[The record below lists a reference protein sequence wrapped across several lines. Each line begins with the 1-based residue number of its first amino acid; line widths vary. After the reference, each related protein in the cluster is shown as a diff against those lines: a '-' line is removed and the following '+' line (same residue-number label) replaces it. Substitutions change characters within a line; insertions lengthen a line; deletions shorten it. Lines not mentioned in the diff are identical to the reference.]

1 MNGHETRNGGN
12 EKSPKSRATD
22 TKKAVSAMVEYFH
35 IKRTRTSTHVAIEYS
50 TREKRFQQKSAKLVL
65 FTGKLP

>member
-22 TKKAVSAMVEYFH
+22 TKKG
-35 IKRTRTSTHVAIEYS
+35 
-50 TREKRFQQKSAKLVL
+50 L
-65 FTGKLP
+65 TGGIRYGRIFPH